1 MKQYLDYE
9 GLKQYDAAIKD
20 WAEDNYQLEISGKM
34 GITPRGGGF
43 IEVDILGRSSGKVGD
58 STSGSGSSG
67 SDDVS
72 VASELISD
80 LTNIE

>member
-9 GLKQYDAAIKD
+9 GLKQYDNAIKQ

-34 GITPRGGGF
+34 GIVPREGGF
-43 IEVDILGRSSGKVGD
+43 LEVDILGRASGKVGD

-72 VASELISD
+72 VASELVSD
-80 LTNIE
+80 LTNVE